1 MASNRN
7 FTNFRAVYDDL
18 TDEVAR
24 ARPQFMADH
33 IDNWF
38 ALIDETP
45 MVLDV
50 VRALEASVG
59 FDRYDFMNRI
69 KPSSAAMPSPPPLGR
84 KGGPLA
90 WPANRDKRLGL
101 QLEVFREIAKRN
113 LSVVDFGRKFIE
125 GADEK
130 EAAKLAIEQ
139 AFSPM
144 ARDLRRRL
152 EASLGDRE
160 DLTVPASD
168 RLVKL
173 DHNSAAYT
181 EATDAL
187 AELEET
193 LRGTNDFGD
202 VEEKEQRIAEVSA
215 ARRVLQA
222 VRVRVEPVVTLLQPI
237 AIQFGT
243 KLKDTL
249 LGMAV
254 SKAMGAVGTLIGYVF
269 KAVIGG

>member
-1 MASNRN
+1 MATNRN

-18 TDEVAR
+18 TDEVTR
-24 ARPQFMADH
+24 SRPQFMADH

-45 MVLDV
+45 MVSDV
-50 VRALEASVG
+50 VKRLEASVG
-59 FDRYDFMNRI
+59 FDRYDFMNRV
-69 KPSSAAMPSPPPLGR
+69 KSSSVVLPPPPVG
-84 KGGPLA
+84 KKIGPLA
-90 WPANRDKRLGL
+90 WPAHRDKRLGL
-101 QLEVFREIAKRN
+101 QLEVFREISKRN
-113 LSVVDFGRKFIE
+113 LSVVDFGKKFIE
-125 GADEK
+125 GADDK

-139 AFSPM
+139 VFSPM

-152 EASLGDRE
+152 EASIGDSE
-160 DLTVPASD
+160 DLTIPASD

-187 AELEET
+187 AELEEA

-215 ARRVLQA
+215 ARRVLEA
-222 VRVRVEPVVTLLQPI
+222 VRVRVEPIVALLQPI
-237 AIQFGT
+237 AVQFGT

-249 LGMAV
+249 LGIAV
-254 SKAMGAVGTLIGYVF
+254 GKAMGAVGALIGYAF